1 MYTFYDPVALL
12 SSTSFFHHLS
22 QILRSA
28 LVASQELASI
38 VEVDLLKV
46 LDMLLTSEN
55 NSSSSSSSNNNTL
68 SSWIVSL
75 RSTITAVCVETFTIA
90 SRLNGSLY
98 GRVLAVLREHIAF
111 TKSWEGIDAS
121 QLSKLVV
128 ALALSLSLSLSL
140 LLLLLLLLFTGCC
153 WLLLVVAGTFVIAFV
168 HLLFTLFLLSQVN
181 CWLMS
186 RKL

>member
-55 NSSSSSSSNNNTL
+55 NSSSSSSSSNNNTL

-128 ALALSLSLSLSL
+128 ALALSLSL
-140 LLLLLLLLFTGCC
+140 LLLLLFTGCC